1 MSLIVNLAAK
11 EIDKNGQSAFMGVE
25 TIKENLHDI
34 MMYLEVNK
42 LNLPSGSEISVDEL
56 FSLTRKCIS
65 EAEGASYE
73 LQQQNNWVK
82 AVIES
87 K

>member
-1 MSLIVNLAAK
+1 MLLLINLAAK
-11 EIDKNGQSAFMGVE
+11 EIDKNRQSACAKIDTVM
-25 TIKENLHDI
+25 ENLNDI
-34 MMYLEVNK
+34 MMYLEINK
-42 LNLPSGSEISVDEL
+42 SDLPSGSEVSIDEL

-65 EAEGASYE
+65 EAEDASHE
-73 LQQQNNWVK
+73 LRQQNNWVK

>member
-1 MSLIVNLAAK
+1 MLLLINLAAK
-11 EIDKNGQSAFMGVE
+11 EIDKNRQSACANIDTVM
-25 TIKENLHDI
+25 ENLNDI
-34 MMYLEVNK
+34 MMYLEINK
-42 LNLPSGSEISVDEL
+42 SDLPSGSEVSIDEL

-65 EAEGASYE
+65 EAEDASYE
-73 LQQQNNWVK
+73 LRKQNNWVK

>member
-1 MSLIVNLAAK
+1 MSLLINLAAK
-11 EIDKNGQSAFMGVE
+11 EIDKNCQSARASIDTVM
-25 TIKENLHDI
+25 ENLNDI
-34 MMYLEVNK
+34 MMYLEINK
-42 LNLPSGSEISVDEL
+42 SDLPSGSEVSIDEL

-65 EAEGASYE
+65 EAEDASHE
-73 LQQQNNWVK
+73 LRQQNNWVK